1 MERVLE
7 ANLQP
12 EREYPPVPLAGLAFI
27 RSPGSQPSS
36 YPFAMGKTGRD
47 PGGVIIKVSMR
58 SIGQMLR
65 GAKDEVGAIQ
75 GDFLGEAEL
84 KPGL

>member
-1 MERVLE
+1 M
-7 ANLQP
+7 
-12 EREYPPVPLAGLAFI
+12 PLAGLAFI

-36 YPFAMGKTGRD
+36 YPFAMGETGRD
-47 PGGVIIKVSMR
+47 PDGVIKVCVR
-58 SIGQMLR
+58 SIGQTLR